1 MKKLS
6 ILASVLLASAA
17 LMTSCN
23 DKDNPVIEEP
33 KTVIELDGQQYET
46 DLVAS
51 LYGEVGKEVSLTIG
65 VYDRYDIY
73 GVDFGDGN
81 IVADT
86 VCFEN
91 GGLRDEEG
99 AEVAGTTH
107 KNATVFTGTVAG
119 EGTIK
124 VYGKSDIWLLSV
136 LGNAVPAEFRE
147 GMEEKIQNLQLSG
160 LNVDGIDFS
169 KMSMLTSLSVNN
181 SPVSYIDVSK
191 NAELKSLTVLC
202 TSQSEFEPQ
211 LKSIDLSGNP
221 KLEYLNL
228 GSSFYKPGQLT
239 SIDLSN
245 NPALETIIVGNQ
257 KLTSITLPAGAKV
270 SQLSL
275 EQNELTELDLSVLGS
290 LKGLQ
295 VNDNQLKSLDLSKM
309 IEGSSI
315 NVNVSNNQLEEL
327 NIPVTVRALEAQNNK
342 LKSFSVADATYSCK
356 LENNQLTLATL
367 PKKPAGLNSTAK
379 TKRFTYAPQA
389 ALQVP
394 EEVAEL
400 DLSDQLTAQGILDAP
415 ATTAYSFVTVSG
427 TTLVEGT
434 DYTVTA
440 PGKFK
445 FTKAQSD
452 KVYGVMTNE
461 GFPLF
466 TGDNAFKTT
475 EFTVKAAAA
484 AGQTW
489 NFTVWSAATVANLK
503 AEAAKVTVEDDPD
516 NAGKT
521 KCTDNGAMWSDH
533 EKVSKC
539 DTYNASKGNCFWM
552 LGTVNADGSL
562 SANGQV
568 IEELKGLKFD
578 SEYAAKRSLAIAVN
592 YPSTS
597 LGDYAGG
604 SYLWLGG
611 GGSKQACPC
620 FTIPGVKAGQKLT
633 VVMESHKLSD
643 ARGIQ
648 IYANSYDAA
657 NQIGAAFKPTTQ
669 DTYTWT
675 IDQDCDVV
683 VWNTSGCHIYT
694 MTVE

>member
-1 MKKLS
+1 MKKLC

-99 AEVAGTTH
+99 VEVAGTTH

-136 LGNAVPAEFRE
+136 LGNAVPAEFRA

-160 LNVDGIDFS
+160 LDVDGIDFS
-169 KMSMLTSLSVNN
+169 KMPMLTSLSVNN
-181 SPVSYIDVSK
+181 SPVSHIDVSK

-202 TSQSEFEPQ
+202 TNQSEYEPQ

-228 GSSFYKPGQLT
+228 GSSFYKAGQLT

-245 NPALETIIVGNQ
+245 NPALQTIIAGNN
-257 KLTSITLPAGAKV
+257 KLTSVTLPAGAEV

-295 VNDNQLKSLDLSKM
+295 VNNNQLKSLDLSKM

-327 NIPVTVRALEAQNNK
+327 NVPVTVRALEAQNNQ

-356 LENNQLTLATL
+356 IENNQLTLATL
-367 PKKPAGLNSTAK
+367 PAKPAGLNTNAK
-379 TKRFTYAPQA
+379 AKRFTYAPQA
-389 ALQVP
+389 ALPVP
-394 EEVAEL
+394 EEVTEI
-400 DLSDQLTAQGILDAP
+400 DLTEQLTAQGILDAP
-415 ATTAYSFVTVSG
+415 ATTSYGFHLNQSG
-427 TTLVEGT
+427 AALVEGT
-434 DYTVTA
+434 DFQVVA

-445 FTKAQSD
+445 FIKAQSD
-452 KVYGVMTNE
+452 QVIITMQNE
-461 GFPLF
+461 AFPLLS
-466 TGDNAFKTT
+466 GENALVTT
-475 EFTVKAAAA
+475 PFTVKAAAV

-489 NFTVWSAATVANLK
+489 NFTAWSAATIANLK
-503 AEAAKVTVEDDPD
+503 ADAA
-516 NAGKT
+516 ASKT
-521 KCTDNGAMWSDH
+521 EGWSDV
-533 EKVSKC
+533 EKAADAANNADPTEISK
-539 DTYNASKGNCFWM
+539 DNCFW
-552 LGTVNADGSL
+552 LAGTVGADGSL
-562 SANGQV
+562 SANGKV

-578 SEYAAKRSLAIAVN
+578 PDYAAKRSLAIAVN
-592 YPSTS
+592 YPEANVSN
-597 LGDYAGG
+597 GFGPYAGG
-604 SYLWLGG
+604 AYLWLGG
-611 GGSKQACPC
+611 GGSKQTCPC

-633 VVMESHKLSD
+633 VVMESHKVTD

-657 NQIGAAFKPTTQ
+657 NQIGEAFKPTTRA
-669 DTYTWT
+669 TYTWT

>member
-1 MKKLS
+1 MKKLC

-99 AEVAGTTH
+99 VEVAGTTH

-136 LGNAVPAEFRE
+136 LGNAVPAEFRA

-160 LNVDGIDFS
+160 LDVDGIDFS
-169 KMSMLTSLSVNN
+169 KMPMLTSLSVNN
-181 SPVSYIDVSK
+181 SPVSHIDVSK

-202 TSQSEFEPQ
+202 TNQSEYEPQ

-228 GSSFYKPGQLT
+228 GSSFYKAGQLT

-245 NPALETIIVGNQ
+245 NPALQTIVIGNN
-257 KLTSITLPAGAKV
+257 KLTSIILPAGAEV

-275 EQNELTELDLSVLGS
+275 EQNELKELDLSVLGS

-295 VNDNQLKSLDLSKM
+295 VNNNQLKSLDLSKM

-327 NIPVTVRALEAQNNK
+327 NVPVTVRALEAQNNQ

-356 LENNQLTLATL
+356 IENNQLTLATL
-367 PKKPAGLNSTAK
+367 PAKPAGLNTTAK
-379 TKRFTYAPQA
+379 AKRFTYAPQA
-389 ALQVP
+389 ALPVP
-394 EEVAEL
+394 EEVTEI
-400 DLSDQLTAQGILDAP
+400 DLTEQLTAQGILDAP
-415 ATTAYSFVTVSG
+415 ATTSYGFHLNQSG
-427 TTLVEGT
+427 AALVEGT
-434 DYTVTA
+434 DYQVVA

-445 FTKAQSD
+445 FIKAQSD
-452 KVYGVMTNE
+452 QVIITMQNE
-461 GFPLF
+461 AFPLLSSA
-466 TGDNAFKTT
+466 NALVTT
-475 EFTVKAAAA
+475 PFTVKAAAA

-489 NFTVWSAATVANLK
+489 NFTAWSAATVANLK
-503 AEAAKVTVEDDPD
+503 ADAA
-516 NAGKT
+516 ASKT
-521 KCTDNGAMWSDH
+521 EGWSDV
-533 EKVSKC
+533 EKAADAANDADPTEISK
-539 DTYNASKGNCFWM
+539 DNCFW
-552 LGTVNADGSL
+552 LAGTVGADGSL
-562 SANGQV
+562 SANGKV

-578 SEYAAKRSLAIAVN
+578 PDYAAKRSLAIAVN
-592 YPSTS
+592 YPEANVSS
-597 LGDYAGG
+597 GFGPYAGPA
-604 SYLWLGG
+604 YLWLGG
-611 GGSKQACPC
+611 GGSKQTCPC

-633 VVMESHKLSD
+633 VVMESHKVTD

-657 NQIGAAFKPTTQ
+657 NQIGEAFKPTTQ
-669 DTYTWT
+669 ATYTWT

-694 MTVE
+694 LTVE

>member
-181 SPVSYIDVSK
+181 SPISYINVSK
-191 NAELKSLTVLC
+191 NAELKSLTILC

-427 TTLVEGT
+427 TALVEGT

-503 AEAAKVTVEDDPD
+503 ADAAASKVS
-516 NAGKT
+516 G
-521 KCTDNGAMWSDH
+521 WSDV
-533 EKVSKC
+533 EKKADAEAGADPTDISK
-539 DTYNASKGNCFWM
+539 DNCFW
-552 LGTVNADGSL
+552 LQGTVGADGSL
-562 SANGQV
+562 SANGQI

-578 SEYAAKRSLAIAVN
+578 SEYAGKRSLAIAVN
-592 YPSTS
+592 YPEANVSS
-597 LGDYAGG
+597 GFGPYAGPA
-604 SYLWLGG
+604 YLWLGG

-633 VVMESHKLSD
+633 VVMESHKVSD

>member
-6 ILASVLLASAA
+6 IIASVLLASAA

-46 DLVAS
+46 DKVAT
-51 LYGEVGKEVSLTIG
+51 LQGEVGQEITLTIG

-73 GVDFGDGN
+73 GVDFGDGV

-91 GGLRDEEG
+91 GGLRDEDG

-107 KNATVFTGTVAG
+107 KRSTEFKGTVAG
-119 EGTIK
+119 DGTIK
-124 VYGKSDIWLLSV
+124 VYGNSDIWLLSV
-136 LGNAVPAEFRE
+136 LGNAIPTSFGKDMNERL
-147 GMEEKIQNLQLSG
+147 QQLSLSG
-160 LNVDGIDFS
+160 VDVDAIDFS
-169 KMSMLTSLSVNN
+169 NFPMLTTLTMNN
-181 SPVSYIDVSK
+181 SSVTSIDISK
-191 NAELKSLTVLC
+191 NAELKSLTSIC
-202 TSQSEFEPQ
+202 APASEYEPQ
-211 LKSIDLSGNP
+211 LKSIDVSNNP
-221 KLEYLNL
+221 KLESINL
-228 GSSFYKPGQLT
+228 GSSFYKQGQLT
-239 SIDLSN
+239 SVDLSK
-245 NPALETIIVGNQ
+245 NPALQSIVIGNN
-257 KLTSITLPAGAKV
+257 KLQSITLPAGAEV
-270 SQLSL
+270 NQLSL
-275 EQNELTELDLSVLGS
+275 EQNELEELDLSGLAS
-290 LKGLQ
+290 LKNIQ
-295 VNDNQLKSLDLSKM
+295 VNNNKIKSLDLSMLQEK
-309 IEGSSI
+309 STVT
-315 NVNVSNNQLEEL
+315 VNDNELTSLE
-327 NIPVTVRALEAQNNK
+327 IPVDIANLYAQNNK
-342 LKSFSVADATYSCK
+342 ISTLSIKEFTASSPKVY
-356 LENNQLTLATL
+356 LQNNNLTLATL
-367 PKKPAGLNSTAK
+367 PVKSAKMTSDKKIKNY
-379 TKRFTYAPQA
+379 TYAPQA
-389 ALQVP
+389 PLAVD
-394 EEVAEL
+394 EEVTEL
-400 DLSDQLTAQGILDAP
+400 DLSEQLTAQGILDAP
-415 ATTAYSFVTVSG
+415 ATTTYSFVTAGG
-427 TTLVEGT
+427 TALVEGT
-434 DYTVTA
+434 DYKVTA

-445 FTKAQSD
+445 FTKAQSET
-452 KVYGVMTNE
+452 VYGVLANE

-503 AEAAKVTVEDDPD
+503 ADAA
-516 NAGKT
+516 ASKT
-521 KCTDNGAMWSDH
+521 EGWSDV
-533 EKVSKC
+533 EKKADAEADADPTDISK
-539 DTYNASKGNCFWM
+539 DNCFW
-552 LGTVNADGSL
+552 LQGTVGADGSL

-578 SEYAAKRSLAIAVN
+578 PDYAAKRSLAIAVN
-592 YPSTS
+592 YPEANVSS
-597 LGDYAGG
+597 GFGPYAGPA
-604 SYLWLGG
+604 YLWLGG

-633 VVMESHKLSD
+633 VVMESHKVTD

-657 NQIGAAFKPTTQ
+657 NQIGAAFKPTAQ

>member
-136 LGNAVPAEFRE
+136 LGNAVPAEFRA

-169 KMSMLTSLSVNN
+169 KMTMLTSLSVNN
-181 SPVSYIDVSK
+181 SPVSHIDVSK

-202 TSQSEFEPQ
+202 TNQSEYEPQ

-228 GSSFYKPGQLT
+228 GSSFYKAGQLT

-245 NPALETIIVGNQ
+245 NTALQTIVIGNN
-257 KLTSITLPAGAKV
+257 KLTSIILPAGAEV

-295 VNDNQLKSLDLSKM
+295 VNNNQLKSLDLSKM

-327 NIPVTVRALEAQNNK
+327 NVPVTVRALEAQNNQ

-356 LENNQLTLATL
+356 IENNQLTLATL
-367 PKKPAGLNSTAK
+367 PVKPAGLNTTAK
-379 TKRFTYAPQA
+379 AKRFTYAPQA
-389 ALQVP
+389 PLKVD
-394 EEVAEL
+394 EEVTEI
-400 DLSDQLTAQGILDAP
+400 DLTEQLTAQGILDAP
-415 ATTAYSFVTVSG
+415 ATTSYGFHLNQSG
-427 TTLVEGT
+427 AALVEGT
-434 DYTVTA
+434 DYQVVA

-445 FTKAQSD
+445 FIKAQSD
-452 KVYGVMTNE
+452 QVIITMQNE
-461 GFPLF
+461 AFPLLSS
-466 TGDNAFKTT
+466 DNALVTT
-475 EFTVKAAAA
+475 PFTVKAAAA

-489 NFTVWSAATVANLK
+489 NFTAWSAATVANLK
-503 AEAAKVTVEDDPD
+503 ADAAASIFT
-516 NAGKT
+516 G
-521 KCTDNGAMWSDH
+521 WSDV
-533 EKVSKC
+533 EKDPALTDKNGNPNPQEPTATSK
-539 DTYNASKGNCFWM
+539 DNCFW
-552 LGTVNADGSL
+552 LQGTVNADGSL

-578 SEYAAKRSLAIAVN
+578 ASYAAKRSLAIAVN
-592 YPSTS
+592 YPSALS
-597 LGDYAGG
+597 DYAGG
-604 SYLWLGG
+604 AYLWLGG
-611 GGSKQACPC
+611 GSSKQAFPC

-648 IYANSYDAA
+648 IYANSYEEA

-694 MTVE
+694 LTVE

>member
-6 ILASVLLASAA
+6 ILTSVLLTSAA
-17 LMTSCN
+17 LLTSCA

-46 DLVAS
+46 DKVAT
-51 LYGEVGKEVSLTIG
+51 LMGAVGEEITLTIG

-99 AEVAGTTH
+99 AEVVGTTH
-107 KNATVFTGTVAG
+107 KNSTVFKGTVAG
-119 EGTIK
+119 DGTIK
-124 VYGKSDIWLLSV
+124 VYGKSDIWMLSV
-136 LGNAVPAEFRE
+136 SGNAVPASFGKAMNER
-147 GMEEKIQNLQLSG
+147 LQQLYLSG

-169 KMSMLTSLSVNN
+169 NFPMLTALSMNN
-181 SPVSYIDVSK
+181 SPVASIDISK
-191 NAELKSLTVLC
+191 NTELKSLSVIC
-202 TSQSEFEPQ
+202 TPQSEFEPQ
-211 LKSIDLSGNP
+211 L
-221 KLEYLNL
+221 E
-228 GSSFYKPGQLT
+228 

-245 NPALETIIVGNQ
+245 NTKLESLSLGSEFYKAG
-257 KLTSITLPAGAKV
+257 KLTSVDLSNNQALNTIVVGNNKLQSIILPAGAEV
-270 SQLSL
+270 NQLSL
-275 EQNELTELDLSVLGS
+275 EMNELTELDLSVLGS
-290 LKGLQ
+290 LKNIQ
-295 VNDNQLKSLDLSKM
+295 VHKNQLKALDLSKM
-309 IEGSSI
+309 IEASSI

-327 NIPVTVRALEAQNNK
+327 TVPVTVRAFEAQNNQ
-342 LKSFSVADATYSCK
+342 LKKFSIVDATYSCK
-356 LENNQLTLATL
+356 LENNQLTIETL
-367 PKKPAGLNSTAK
+367 PVKPAGLNSNAK
-379 TKRFTYAPQA
+379 IKRFTYAPQA
-389 ALQVP
+389 PLAVD
-394 EEVAEL
+394 EEVTEL
-400 DLSDQLTAQGILDAP
+400 DLSAQLTAQGILDAP
-415 ATTAYSFVTVSG
+415 ATTTYSFVTASG
-427 TTLVEGT
+427 TALVEGT
-434 DYTVTA
+434 DYQVTA

-445 FTKAQSD
+445 FTKAQSE

-461 GFPLF
+461 ALPLF
-466 TGDNAFKTT
+466 TGDVAFKTT

-484 AGQTW
+484 AGMSW
-489 NFTVWSAATVANLK
+489 NFTTWSAATVANLK
-503 AEAAKVTVEDDPD
+503 ADASAS
-516 NAGKT
+516 KT
-521 KCTDNGAMWSDH
+521 SGWSDV
-533 EKVSKC
+533 EKQADAENNADPTDISK
-539 DTYNASKGNCFWM
+539 DNCFWYA
-552 LGTVNADGSL
+552 GSINADGSL

-578 SEYAAKRSLAIAVN
+578 PDYAAKRSLAIAVN

-611 GGSKQACPC
+611 GSSKQSFPC

-633 VVMESHKLSD
+633 VVMESHKLNPAD

-657 NQIGAAFKPTTQ
+657 NQIGDAFKPTTQ
-669 DTYTWT
+669 ATYTWT

-683 VWNTSGCHIYT
+683 IWNTSGCHIYS

>member
-124 VYGKSDIWLLSV
+124 VFGKSDIWLLSV

-367 PKKPAGLNSTAK
+367 PKKPAGLNSNAK

-389 ALQVP
+389 PLQVP
-394 EEVAEL
+394 EEVTEL

-415 ATTAYSFVTVSG
+415 ATTSFGFHLYQSG
-427 TTLVEGT
+427 AALVEGT
-434 DYTVTA
+434 DYQVVA

-445 FTKAQSD
+445 FIKAQND
-452 KVYGVMTNE
+452 QVIITMKNE
-461 GFPLF
+461 AFPLF
-466 TGDNAFKTT
+466 DGDNVFTT
-475 EFTVKAAAA
+475 TPFTVKAAAA

-503 AEAAKVTVEDDPD
+503 ADAAASKVS
-516 NAGKT
+516 G
-521 KCTDNGAMWSDH
+521 WSDV
-533 EKVSKC
+533 EKKADAEADADPTDISK
-539 DTYNASKGNCFWM
+539 DNCFW
-552 LGTVNADGSL
+552 LQGTVGADGSL

-578 SEYAAKRSLAIAVN
+578 SEYAGKRSLAIAVN
-592 YPSTS
+592 YPEANVSS
-597 LGDYAGG
+597 GFGPYAGPA
-604 SYLWLGG
+604 YLWLGG
-611 GGSKQACPC
+611 GGSKQTCPC

-633 VVMESHKLSD
+633 VVMESHKVSD

>member
-1 MKKLS
+1 MKKLC

-99 AEVAGTTH
+99 VEVAGTTH

-136 LGNAVPAEFRE
+136 LGNAVPAEFRA

-160 LNVDGIDFS
+160 LDVDGIDFS
-169 KMSMLTSLSVNN
+169 KMPMLTSLSVNN
-181 SPVSYIDVSK
+181 SPVSHIDVSK

-202 TSQSEFEPQ
+202 TNQSEYEPQ

-228 GSSFYKPGQLT
+228 GSSFYKAGQLT

-245 NPALETIIVGNQ
+245 NPALQTIVIGNN
-257 KLTSITLPAGAKV
+257 KLTSITLPAGAEV

-295 VNDNQLKSLDLSKM
+295 VNNNQLKSLDLSKM

-327 NIPVTVRALEAQNNK
+327 NVPVTVRALEAQNNQ

-356 LENNQLTLATL
+356 IENNQLTLATL
-367 PKKPAGLNSTAK
+367 PAKPAGLNTTAK
-379 TKRFTYAPQA
+379 AKRFTYAPQA
-389 ALQVP
+389 ALPVP
-394 EEVAEL
+394 EEVTEI
-400 DLSDQLTAQGILDAP
+400 DLTEQLTAQGILDAP
-415 ATTAYSFVTVSG
+415 ATTSYGFHLNQSG
-427 TTLVEGT
+427 AALVEGT
-434 DYTVTA
+434 DYQVVA

-445 FTKAQSD
+445 FIKAQSD
-452 KVYGVMTNE
+452 QVIITMQNE
-461 GFPLF
+461 AFPLLSS
-466 TGDNAFKTT
+466 DNALVTT
-475 EFTVKAAAA
+475 PFTVKAADAA
-484 AGQTW
+484 NDA
-489 NFTVWSAATVANLK
+489 
-503 AEAAKVTVEDDPD
+503 DP
-516 NAGKT
+516 T
-521 KCTDNGAMWSDH
+521 
-533 EKVSKC
+533 EISK
-539 DTYNASKGNCFWM
+539 DNCFW
-552 LGTVNADGSL
+552 LAGTVGADGSL
-562 SANGQV
+562 SANGKV

-578 SEYAAKRSLAIAVN
+578 PDYAAKRSLAIAVN
-592 YPSTS
+592 YPEANVSS
-597 LGDYAGG
+597 GFGPYAGPA
-604 SYLWLGG
+604 YLWLGG
-611 GGSKQACPC
+611 GGSKQTCPC

-633 VVMESHKLSD
+633 VVMESHKVSD

-657 NQIGAAFKPTTQ
+657 NQIGEAFKPTTQ
-669 DTYTWT
+669 ATYTWT

-694 MTVE
+694 LTVE

>member
-147 GMEEKIQNLQLSG
+147 GIEEKIQNLQLSG

-169 KMSMLTSLSVNN
+169 KMPMLTSLSVNN
-181 SPVSYIDVSK
+181 SPISYINVSK
-191 NAELKSLTVLC
+191 NAELKSLTILC

-228 GSSFYKPGQLT
+228 GSSFYKQGQLT

-245 NPALETIIVGNQ
+245 NPALENIIVGNQ
-257 KLTSITLPAGAKV
+257 KLTSITLPAGAEV

-389 ALQVP
+389 ALLVP

-427 TTLVEGT
+427 TALVEGT

-503 AEAAKVTVEDDPD
+503 ADAA
-516 NAGKT
+516 ASKT
-521 KCTDNGAMWSDH
+521 EGWSDV
-533 EKVSKC
+533 EKKADAEADADPTDISK
-539 DTYNASKGNCFWM
+539 DNCFW
-552 LGTVNADGSL
+552 LQGTVGADGSL

-578 SEYAAKRSLAIAVN
+578 ADYAGKRSLAIAVN
-592 YPSTS
+592 YPEANVSS
-597 LGDYAGG
+597 GFGPYAGPA
-604 SYLWLGG
+604 YLWLGG

-633 VVMESHKLSD
+633 VVMESHKVSD

-648 IYANSYDAA
+648 IYANSYEEA

-694 MTVE
+694 MTIE

>member
-23 DKDNPVIEEP
+23 DMDNPVIEEP

-46 DLVAS
+46 DLVAT
-51 LYGEVGKEVSLTIG
+51 LMGEVGKEVMLTIG

-73 GVDFGDGN
+73 GVDFGDGV

-86 VCFEN
+86 VCAEN

-99 AEVAGTTH
+99 ASVVGTTH
-107 KNATVFTGTVAG
+107 TRSTVFTGTVAG
-119 EGTIK
+119 DGTIK
-124 VYGKSDIWLLSV
+124 VYGKSAIWLFGVS
-136 LGNAVPAEFRE
+136 GNAVPEKFGEGLAEQ
-147 GMEEKIQNLQLSG
+147 IQDLQLSG
-160 LNVDGIDFS
+160 LNIDEMEFS
-169 KMSMLTSLSVNN
+169 NLPQLKSLTVNN
-181 SPVSYIDVSK
+181 SPISNIDVSK
-191 NAELKSLTVLC
+191 NAELKSLTALC
-202 TSQSEFEPQ
+202 TPQSEYEPQ

-245 NPALETIIVGNQ
+245 NPALQTIVVGNQ
-257 KLTSITLPAGAKV
+257 KLTSITLPAGADL
-270 SQLSL
+270 SQLTL
-275 EQNELTELDLSVLGS
+275 EMNELETLDLSVLSS
-290 LKGLQ
+290 LKNIQVNNNKLKTLDLSMLVEKATVT
-295 VNDNQLKSLDLSKM
+295 VNDNELTSL
-309 IEGSSI
+309 E
-315 NVNVSNNQLEEL
+315 
-327 NIPVTVRALEAQNNK
+327 IPVDIANLYAQNNK
-342 LKSFSVADATYSCK
+342 ISELSIKEFTASSPKVY
-356 LENNQLTLATL
+356 LENNQLTFATL
-367 PKKPAGLNSTAK
+367 PVKSAKMTTAK
-379 TKRFTYAPQA
+379 KIANYKYAPQA
-389 ALQVP
+389 PLPVP
-394 EEVAEL
+394 EEVTEI
-400 DLSDQLTAQGILDAP
+400 DLSEQLTAQGILDAP
-415 ATTAYSFVTVSG
+415 ATTVYGFHLNQSG
-427 TTLVEGT
+427 AALVEGT
-434 DYTVTA
+434 DYQVVA

-445 FTKAQSD
+445 FIKAQND
-452 KVYGVMTNE
+452 KVIITMQNE
-461 GFPLF
+461 AFPLLS
-466 TGDNAFKTT
+466 GENALVTT
-475 EFTVKAAAA
+475 PFTVKAAAV

-489 NFTVWSAATVANLK
+489 NFTVWSAATIANLK
-503 AEAAKVTVEDDPD
+503 ADAA
-516 NAGKT
+516 ASKT
-521 KCTDNGAMWSDH
+521 EGWSDV
-533 EKVSKC
+533 EKKADAEAGADPTEISK
-539 DTYNASKGNCFWM
+539 DNCFW
-552 LGTVNADGSL
+552 LAGTVNADGSL

-578 SEYAAKRSLAIAVN
+578 PDYAAKRSLAIAVN

-604 SYLWLGG
+604 AYLWLGG
-611 GGSKQACPC
+611 GGSKQAFPC

-633 VVMESHKLSD
+633 IVLESHKLNPAD
-643 ARGIQ
+643 GRGIQ

-694 MTVE
+694 MKVE

>member
-160 LNVDGIDFS
+160 LSVDGIDFS

-181 SPVSYIDVSK
+181 SPISYINVSK
-191 NAELKSLTVLC
+191 NAELKSLTILC

-389 ALQVP
+389 AMQVP

-415 ATTAYSFVTVSG
+415 ATTSFGFHLYQSG
-427 TTLVEGT
+427 AALVEGT
-434 DYTVTA
+434 DYQVVA

-445 FTKAQSD
+445 FIKAQND
-452 KVYGVMTNE
+452 QVIITMKNE
-461 GFPLF
+461 AFPLF
-466 TGDNAFKTT
+466 DGDNVFTT
-475 EFTVKAAAA
+475 TPFTVKAAAA

-503 AEAAKVTVEDDPD
+503 ADAAASKVS
-516 NAGKT
+516 G
-521 KCTDNGAMWSDH
+521 WSDV
-533 EKVSKC
+533 EKKADAEADADPTDISK
-539 DTYNASKGNCFWM
+539 DNCFW
-552 LGTVNADGSL
+552 LQGTVGADGSL

-578 SEYAAKRSLAIAVN
+578 SEYAGKRSLAIAVN
-592 YPSTS
+592 YPEANVSS
-597 LGDYAGG
+597 GFGPYAGPA
-604 SYLWLGG
+604 YLWLGG
-611 GGSKQACPC
+611 GGNKQACPC

-633 VVMESHKLSD
+633 VVMESHKVSD